1 MTQLARNLNNNN
13 QQAGGDGYGNQNAGP
28 ITGGDYVNW
37 ADRMRDVEQALDP
50 QDLRNQLTTVRERT
64 SALRAQF
71 RVNGRRPDDKYVREQ
86 IIEPMTQV
94 RVWLQEEIARQQNA
108 NSLVP
113 LDRDPVPDSYSEL
126 VRKYYEKLGS
136 AQ

>member
-1 MTQLARNLNNNN
+1 
-13 QQAGGDGYGNQNAGP
+13 
-28 ITGGDYVNW
+28 
-37 ADRMRDVEQALDP
+37 MRDVEQALDP
-50 QDLRNQLTTVRERT
+50 QDLRNELTTVRERA
-64 SALRAQF
+64 SALRAQY
-71 RVNGRRPDDKYVREQ
+71 RLNGRRPDEKYVREQ
-86 IIEPMTQV
+86 ILEPMTQV

-113 LDRDPVPDSYSEL
+113 LDRDPVPDNYSEL

>member
-1 MTQLARNLNNNN
+1 LRYQLA
-13 QQAGGDGYGNQNAGP
+13 A
-28 ITGGDYVNW
+28 
-37 ADRMRDVEQALDP
+37 
-50 QDLRNQLTTVRERT
+50 VRERA
-64 SALRAQF
+64 SALRQQY
-71 RVNGRRPDDKYVREQ
+71 RQSQRRPDEQIVRQQ

-94 RVWLQEEIARQQNA
+94 RVWLEQELAHQENA

-113 LDRDPVPDSYSEL
+113 LDRDPVPDNYSEL